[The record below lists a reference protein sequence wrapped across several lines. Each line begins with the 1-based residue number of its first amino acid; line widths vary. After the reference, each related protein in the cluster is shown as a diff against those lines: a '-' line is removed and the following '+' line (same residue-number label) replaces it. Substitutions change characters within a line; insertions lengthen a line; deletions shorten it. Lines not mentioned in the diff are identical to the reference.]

1 MDYLRFDSPPAEGAP
16 GVAESVRTN
25 TGLEQLT
32 ILNPW
37 FGDDEAEELGAAL
50 ANNTSLKKLEMMSCK
65 KLGARGMRCITEAL
79 KTSTVIECL
88 ELYEVGETGDA
99 GTEALA
105 DLLVSTSSL
114 TNLSM
119 NDCGIGE
126 AGATA
131 ITNALKTNTTLTG
144 LNISNNAIGD
154 AGGAA
159 FADALAVNSSLKALQ
174 AGLCGIGT
182 VGSTAIANALQTNTT
197 LEALAMGSMEIED
210 AGVAVFADTLAKTK
224 ALTFLQVGTYSGIGE
239 EEALALGRA
248 WGSNLALSLDF
259 RLINGSAGKIRDEA
273 VRVRE
278 LALAKG
284 PE

>member
-1 MDYLRFDSPPAEGAP
+1 MASLRFDSPPAEGAT

-25 TGLEQLT
+25 TDLEDLQ

-37 FGDDEAEELGAAL
+37 FGDEQAEELGAAL
-50 ANNTSLKKLEMMSCK
+50 ANNKSLKKLGIMNCG
-65 KLGARGMRCITEAL
+65 KLGARGMRIITEAL

-88 ELYEVGETGDA
+88 ELFAVRGPGDA
-99 GTEALA
+99 GAEALA

-114 TNLSM
+114 QNLSM

-126 AGATA
+126 IGTTA
-131 ITNALKTNTTLTG
+131 IANALKTNKTLKV
-144 LNISNNAIGD
+144 LNISNNTIGD
-154 AGGAA
+154 AGGEA
-159 FADALAVNSSLKALQ
+159 FADALAVNSSLQSLQ
-174 AGLCGIGT
+174 ACLCGIGT
-182 VGSTAIANALQTNTT
+182 VGSTAIANALTTNTT
-197 LEALAMGSMEIED
+197 LQALAIPSMEIED

-224 ALTFLQVGTYSGIGE
+224 ALTQLQVGTYSGIGE

-278 LALAKG
+278 LALAK
-284 PE
+284 E